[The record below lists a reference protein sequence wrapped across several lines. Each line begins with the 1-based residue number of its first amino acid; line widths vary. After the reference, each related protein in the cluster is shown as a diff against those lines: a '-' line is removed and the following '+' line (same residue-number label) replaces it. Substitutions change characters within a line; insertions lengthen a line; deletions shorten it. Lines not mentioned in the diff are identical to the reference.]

1 MANTP
6 NNTVC
11 ENCSCKCWI
20 KQCIRDKDGK
30 VNAEFEELYHERCD
44 TGETFQCYMRE
55 NWKACK
61 IMWDALEYYQKL
73 NEEINDLLDD
83 IEIEVNTP
91 TLDKIFIQ
99 VKHKLEQIWLTPEQ
113 IKHYMNNNIIVKY
126 PEKD

>member
-1 MANTP
+1 
-6 NNTVC
+6 
-11 ENCSCKCWI
+11 
-20 KQCIRDKDGK
+20 
-30 VNAEFEELYHERCD
+30 
-44 TGETFQCYMRE
+44 
-55 NWKACK
+55 
-61 IMWDALEYYQKL
+61 MWDALEYYQKL